1 MIFFTYCSHIFVFLF
16 QITLNYYKNMLVK
29 FSVGNFLSFKE
40 NVSINLSATSLN
52 EYRNDNIFQSPI
64 NDLSLLKS
72 IIVYGANSSGKSN
85 LFKAIGFMKRFI
97 LNSSKDSISGEEI
110 MVERFKLSTETIS
123 KPSFFEMEF
132 IIDSTKYK
140 YGFEVDTDTVHS
152 EYLYYQNKT
161 KEYLLFKRN
170 FQSIELGKKIDMAN
184 EKLFEITR
192 ENSLFLSVCAQFNDK
207 LANLII
213 KEIRGINFISGI
225 DDFGSIDYT
234 AKLLTNNNF
243 KVMVNNLLKSAN
255 LGFNEIKI
263 EKVSTEDILSK
274 SGIPKELHK
283 ILIKNN
289 PENTIISTKHFVYD
303 ENKEIFGEEYFDLNT
318 DESLGT
324 RKFFALAGP
333 LIDTLTNGT
342 ILIIDE
348 FDSRLHPELC
358 KAIIKLFNSSENNPY
373 KAQLIIASHNSTF
386 INSNNKLFRR
396 DQIIIAGKNRYGV
409 TRLESLFEKKIR
421 KDASFEKDYLSGK
434 YDGVSIELTISNQL
448 NLKL

>member
-1 MIFFTYCSHIFVFLF
+1 
-16 QITLNYYKNMLVK
+16 MLVK
-29 FSVGNFLSFKE
+29 FSVCNFLSFKDIAT
-40 NVSINLSATSLN
+40 INLSATSLT
-52 EYRNDNIFQSPI
+52 EYRTDNIFQSPI

-72 IIVYGANSSGKSN
+72 LVVYGANSSGKSN
-85 LFKAIGFMKRFI
+85 LFKAIAFMKRFI
-97 LNSSKDSISGEEI
+97 LTSSKDSISGEEI

-123 KPSFFEMEF
+123 KPSFFELEF
-132 IIDSTKYK
+132 IIESTKYR
-140 YGFEVDTDTVHS
+140 YGFEVDSNIVHS
-152 EYLYYQNKT
+152 EYLFYKNKT
-161 KEYLLFKRN
+161 KEYLLFNRN
-170 FQSIELGKKIDMAN
+170 FQKIELGKKIDMAN

-207 LANLII
+207 LANSII
-213 KEIRGINFISGI
+213 KKIRGINFISGI
-225 DDFGSIDYT
+225 DDLNSIDYT
-234 AKLLTNNNF
+234 AKLLNDRNF
-243 KVMVNNLLKSAN
+243 NVMVNNLLKGAN

-283 ILIKNN
+283 ILMKNN
-289 PENTIISTKHFVYD
+289 PENTIIRTKHFVYD
-303 ENKEIFGEEYFDLNT
+303 ENNEIQGEEFFDLNS

-333 LIDTLTNGT
+333 IIDTLTNGT
-342 ILIIDE
+342 ILVIDE

-358 KAIIKLFNSSENNPY
+358 KAIIKLFNSAENNPY

-386 INSNNKLFRR
+386 INSTNKLFRR
-396 DQIIIAGKNRYGV
+396 DQVIIAGKNKYGI

-434 YDGVSIELTISNQL
+434 YDGVSIDLNISNQL
-448 NLKL
+448 NLEL